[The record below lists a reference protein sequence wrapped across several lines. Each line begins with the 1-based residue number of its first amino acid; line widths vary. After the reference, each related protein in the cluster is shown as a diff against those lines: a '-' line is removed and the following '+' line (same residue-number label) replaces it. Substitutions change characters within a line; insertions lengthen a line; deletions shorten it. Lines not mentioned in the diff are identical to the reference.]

1 MTNKHLSEIPDD
13 DDDDSGGASGDVDGP
28 RLNAQGYIVSLRD
41 TYAQILSQ
49 YQPNIGLE
57 EKDTRTF
64 DVEYTADERKEYGYD
79 VKLDNEEDQGYKG
92 PGR

>member
-1 MTNKHLSEIPDD
+1 MTNKHPSEIP

-41 TYAQILSQ
+41 TYAQILCQ
-49 YQPNIGLE
+49 YQDDIRLKKP
-57 EKDTRTF
+57 KARTF